1 MANGHHAG
9 RLRAFGT
16 LPGSPTGLESERQ
29 VRQVPCGGHRM
40 AVEIEVERETIRQS
54 VRELARA
61 RIAPRAAEIDR
72 SGEFPWDV
80 VKLFRDQDTFAVAF
94 PPEYGGVSGSAL
106 TLSQVIEE
114 VASVCAT
121 SALLLAVQALGGYP
135 ILLGGSE
142 EQKQR
147 YLPELASGRKIAAYA
162 LSEPDAGS
170 DAGSMRTRARREG
183 DDYVLDGTKMWIT
196 NGGVADWI
204 VVFASTDP
212 QAGTRGI
219 SAFLVDGDSPGL
231 ERREIHGKLG
241 IRGSNTAELIFS
253 SCRVPASRRL
263 GREGEGFKIAMGVLD
278 RSRPQIGSQALGI
291 GAGAL
296 EYALS
301 YARQRHQFG
310 RAIAEFQGMQ
320 FMLADMGAQM
330 EAARCLVHEACRAV
344 DARDPRMTELAAMA
358 KLVASD
364 AAMKV
369 TTDAVQVLGG
379 YGYVNEFPVE
389 RMMRDAKITQI
400 YEGTNQI
407 QRLVIAK
414 RLLSR

>member
-1 MANGHHAG
+1 
-9 RLRAFGT
+9 
-16 LPGSPTGLESERQ
+16 
-29 VRQVPCGGHRM
+29 M
-40 AVEIEVERETIRQS
+40 AVEAKEERQAIQAS
-54 VRELARA
+54 VRELARG

-72 SGEFPWDV
+72 SGEYPWDV
-80 VKLFRDQDTFAVAF
+80 VQLFREQDVFAIAF
-94 PPEYGGVSGSAL
+94 PPAYGGLSGSAL
-106 TLSQVIEE
+106 TLSLVIEE
-114 VASVCAT
+114 IATVCAT

-135 ILLGGSE
+135 ILIGGSE
-142 EQKQR
+142 QQKR
-147 YLPELASGRKIAAYA
+147 TYLPELAAGRQIAAYA

-170 DAGSMRTRARREG
+170 DAGAMRTRARRDGE
-183 DDYVLDGTKMWIT
+183 DYLLDGTKMWIT
-196 NGGVADWI
+196 NGGVADLI

-212 QAGTRGI
+212 GAGTRGI

-241 IRGSNTAELIFS
+241 IRGSNTAELIFTN
-253 SCRVPASRRL
+253 CRVPADRIL
-263 GREGEGFKIAMGVLD
+263 GAEGAGFKIAMAVLD

-296 EYALS
+296 EYALA
-301 YARQRHQFG
+301 YAKQRHQFG
-310 RAIAEFQGMQ
+310 RAIAEFQGIQ
-320 FMLADMGAQM
+320 FMLADMAAQM
-330 EAARCLVHEACRAV
+330 EAARCLTHEACRAI
-344 DARDPRMTELAAMA
+344 DAGDPRTTELAAMA

-364 AAMKV
+364 AAMRV
-369 TTDAVQVLGG
+369 TTDAVQILGG

-414 RLLSR
+414 RLLS

>member
-1 MANGHHAG
+1 
-9 RLRAFGT
+9 
-16 LPGSPTGLESERQ
+16 
-29 VRQVPCGGHRM
+29 M

>member
-1 MANGHHAG
+1 
-9 RLRAFGT
+9 
-16 LPGSPTGLESERQ
+16 
-29 VRQVPCGGHRM
+29 M
-40 AVEIEVERETIRQS
+40 AVEAKEERQAVQAS
-54 VRELARA
+54 VRELARG

-72 SGEFPWDV
+72 SGEYPWDV
-80 VKLFRDQDTFAVAF
+80 VQLFREQDVFAIAF
-94 PPEYGGVSGSAL
+94 PPAYGGLSGSAL
-106 TLSQVIEE
+106 TLSLVIEE
-114 VASVCAT
+114 IATVCAT

-135 ILLGGSE
+135 ILIGGSE
-142 EQKQR
+142 QQKR
-147 YLPELASGRKIAAYA
+147 TYLPELAAGRQIAAYA

-170 DAGSMRTRARREG
+170 DAGAMRTRARRDGE
-183 DDYVLDGTKMWIT
+183 DYLLDGTKMWIT
-196 NGGVADWI
+196 NGGVADLI

-212 QAGTRGI
+212 GAGTRGI

-241 IRGSNTAELIFS
+241 IRGSNTAELIFTN
-253 SCRVPASRRL
+253 CRVPADRIL
-263 GREGEGFKIAMGVLD
+263 GAEGAGFKIAMAVLD

-296 EYALS
+296 EYALA
-301 YARQRHQFG
+301 YAKQRHQFG
-310 RAIAEFQGMQ
+310 RAIAEFQGIQ
-320 FMLADMGAQM
+320 FMLADMAAQM
-330 EAARCLVHEACRAV
+330 EAARCLTHEACRAI
-344 DARDPRMTELAAMA
+344 DAGDPRTTELAAMA

-364 AAMKV
+364 AAMRV
-369 TTDAVQVLGG
+369 TTDAVQILGG

-414 RLLSR
+414 RLLS

>member
-1 MANGHHAG
+1 M
-9 RLRAFGT
+9 R
-16 LPGSPTGLESERQ
+16 
-29 VRQVPCGGHRM
+29 V
-40 AVEIEVERETIRQS
+40 AVEVEIERETIRQS

-61 RIAPRAAEIDR
+61 RIAPRAADIDR
-72 SGEFPWDV
+72 SGEFPRDV
-80 VKLFRDQDTFAVAF
+80 VDLFREHDTFAVAF
-94 PPEYGGVSGSAL
+94 PPQYGGLSGSAL
-106 TLSQVIEE
+106 TLSLVIEE
-114 VASVCAT
+114 VAKVCAT
-121 SALLLAVQALGGYP
+121 SSLLLAVQALGGYP
-135 ILLGGSE
+135 ILIGGSE
-142 EQKQR
+142 EQKAT

-170 DAGSMRTRARREG
+170 DAGSMRTRARRDG
-183 DDYVLDGTKMWIT
+183 DDYILDGSKMWIT
-196 NGGVADWI
+196 NGGVADLI
-204 VVFASTDP
+204 VVFASTQP
-212 QAGTRGI
+212 EARTRGI
-219 SAFLVDGDSPGL
+219 SAFLVDGQSAGL

-253 SCRVPASRRL
+253 SCRVPAERRL
-263 GREGEGFKIAMGVLD
+263 GEEGDGFKIAMGVLD

-296 EYALS
+296 EYALG
-301 YARQRHQFG
+301 YAKQRHQFG
-310 RAIAEFQGMQ
+310 QAIAEFQGLQ
-320 FMLADMGAQM
+320 FMLADMGAQL

-344 DARDPRMTELAAMA
+344 DAAEPRMTELAAMA

-364 AAMKV
+364 TAMKV

-414 RLLSR
+414 RLLA